1 MAKKLDNRVIG
12 KIRKMYKEG
21 ESKADIARSLEVSTD
36 SVRRYTR
43 GDAQKKSS
51 KKKAPVV
58 EPVKHDVPDY
68 AADVNKPPEGCY
80 PFNDK
85 ESLSK
90 AAWAG
95 FMTVAGLVVLY
106 LFIK

>member
-21 ESKADIARSLEVSTD
+21 ESKAEIARSLEVSAD
-36 SVRRYTR
+36 SVHKYTR
-43 GDAQKKSS
+43 GDAQKKPSE
-51 KKKAPVV
+51 KRAPEV

-68 AADVNKPPEGCY
+68 AADVNESPEGVY
-80 PFNDK
+80 PFNDR

-95 FMTVAGLVVLY
+95 FIAVAGLVVLY